1 MGTRI
6 LGRGTRDVAN
16 TNRPGSDL
24 ELQDVF
30 WVLGFRVWGLGFR
43 YWGYSGVL
51 FGLYLDNGEYNG
63 NYYRILGS
71 YLRFTNASV
80 L

>member
-1 MGTRI
+1 MLLTPTAQ
-6 LGRGTRDVAN
+6 GRTLSCKMFFG
-16 TNRPGSDL
+16 
-24 ELQDVF
+24 
-30 WVLGFRVWGLGFR
+30 VLGFRVWGLGSR

-63 NYYRILGS
+63 NYYSILGL